1 MSRQYTGHQEPL
13 EFHRRSNS
21 TREGAANYSSRAS
34 PQAYQMSRTS
44 PLLDNESEKGDQ
56 QPRRRIG
63 LAVNSFNAPN
73 ATLEYPYT
81 NSSTLGLPVNI
92 ARSNTNSTGFYS
104 GDYGLVQ
111 PSVPPYSGS
120 SLRVGS
126 MNGQQYSSMTSRHS
140 HPSITNGYSYGS
152 LNEDMFDY
160 NQTPNYML
168 PAQDPQVSTTA
179 YASHEMSRQW
189 TPIANNRPPSLSF
202 EHDSPYK
209 YGASN
214 FPYINSSSTSAIGP
228 HDSLFSEVNSLSKGL
243 PQHRDRTL
251 PNPTK
256 RASTS
261 LEAGSNAYQ
270 KSGEFASYGPSPG
283 LSHRSSVAW
292 SPQTVAQ
299 DGSQGSVSST
309 SLSAFSGSVSG
320 PVGSVSASPPADL
333 HAQPTSSYGYMSLSS
348 SPLHHQAVSVS
359 RASETDPVNQSAE
372 KRHRLLAQMP
382 PTASAG
388 QISLPHRAITNG
400 DMYYRTKAWEAM
412 NRPTTETSSS
422 DHTLITGQPYQ
433 RLHQPP
439 VNHNGQDPLPLDD
452 QPRPIAPAPKKAV
465 TNGPSR
471 QN

>member
-1 MSRQYTGHQEPL
+1 
-13 EFHRRSNS
+13 
-21 TREGAANYSSRAS
+21 
-34 PQAYQMSRTS
+34 
-44 PLLDNESEKGDQ
+44 
-56 QPRRRIG
+56 
-63 LAVNSFNAPN
+63 
-73 ATLEYPYT
+73 
-81 NSSTLGLPVNI
+81 
-92 ARSNTNSTGFYS
+92 
-104 GDYGLVQ
+104 
-111 PSVPPYSGS
+111 
-120 SLRVGS
+120 
-126 MNGQQYSSMTSRHS
+126 MTSRHS
-140 HPSITNGYSYGS
+140 HPSITNGYNYGS
-152 LNEDMFDY
+152 MNEDIFEQY
-160 NQTPNYML
+160 SQTPNYML
-168 PAQDPQVSTTA
+168 PAQDPQVSMTA

-189 TPIANNRPPSLSF
+189 TPIANNRPSSLSF
-202 EHDSPYK
+202 EHDSQYNK

-214 FPYINSSSTSAIGP
+214 FPYINSSSTNAIGP

-243 PQHRDRTL
+243 PRHRDRTL

-256 RASTS
+256 RVSTS

-292 SPQTVAQ
+292 SPLTVAQ

-333 HAQPTSSYGYMSLSS
+333 HAQPSGTFGYMSLSS
-348 SPLHHQAVSVS
+348 SPLHQALSVS
-359 RASETDPVNQSAE
+359 RPPETEPLNQLTE
-372 KRHRLLAQMP
+372 KRHRPIAQMP
-382 PTASAG
+382 LPAG
-388 QISLPHRAITNG
+388 QINLPHRASTTASLYG
-400 DMYYRTKAWEAM
+400 YTMGSGTKAQT
-412 NRPTTETSSS
+412 TTETSSS

-439 VNHNGQDPLPLDD
+439 VSHNGHDPLPLDD